1 MTNSHGTFATTINCM
16 DGRALAATHAW
27 LKTNYAVDY
36 IDSITEPGMDAWI
49 QNVSGEGRAWLKR
62 KIEISTKGHGSRI
75 ITVVAHDE
83 CAGNPV
89 TPNIHAEDIKKAISV
104 IHSITNE
111 LELSDVLIIPLW
123 VYQKDGA
130 WIAERV

>member
-16 DGRALAATHAW
+16 DGRALAATHTW
-27 LKTNYAVDY
+27 LKANYAVDY

-49 QNVSGEGRAWLKR
+49 QSVSDEGRVSLKR

-75 ITVVAHDE
+75 IAVVGHDE

-89 TPNIHAEDIKKAISV
+89 TPSVHAEDTKKALSV
-104 IHSITNE
+104 IHSITEE
-111 LELSDVLIIPLW
+111 LEIGRAHV
-123 VYQKDGA
+123 
-130 WIAERV
+130 